1 MEAVAGPVA
10 GAVVGGLMGGDSQQS
25 QTASKEPWSAAAP
38 WLRENLRTGQG
49 LQNYYQQNPFN
60 PQQQTAY
67 QNIFGDLD
75 AFRNQM
81 APGLMGFANRLM
93 GSSYQRGG
101 STAGANGGGL
111 LAGGAQPTGG
121 MMGAGSS
128 DMNQAL
134 QQLRQ
139 VFLRLSVKSSYAAQL
154 VFVIMELVAGSRG
167 GRLLLLL
174 WERGGTALAGEELL
188 AHHHVP
194 DVSHEILKFI
204 PFSLEILASLMLKRQ
219 HSCLDRRRSCAE
231 SSRGAT
237 GSRASTYSVLT
248 TRSRASSPDS
258 RPSVQRPRN

>member
-1 MEAVAGPVA
+1 MPEAIVGPIV
-10 GAVVGGLMGGDSQQS
+10 GSVVGGLMGGDSQQS
-25 QTASKEPWSAAAP
+25 QTASKEPWADAAP

-134 QQLRQ
+134 QQLLGAQQGQQGQQTLNSGLFQ
-139 VFLRLSVKSSYAAQL
+139 VPQGQSYGKIDWAAQNPFANGSIDPAAAAPDAKT
-154 VFVIMELVAGSRG
+154 VQELVAAE
-167 GRLLLLL
+167 L
-174 WERGGTALAGEELL
+174 ERQKREQ
-188 AHHHVP
+188 
-194 DVSHEILKFI
+194 
-204 PFSLEILASLMLKRQ
+204 ASL
-219 HSCLDRRRSCAE
+219 
-231 SSRGAT
+231 RGEQY
-237 GSRASTYSVLT
+237 GGF
-248 TRSRASSPDS
+248 
-258 RPSVQRPRN
+258 

>member
-1 MEAVAGPVA
+1 MPAAILGPIAGS
-10 GAVVGGLMGGDSQQS
+10 VVGGLMSGDSQQS

-128 DMNQAL
+128 GMNQAL
-134 QQLRQ
+134 QQLLGAQQGQQGQQTLNSGLFQ
-139 VFLRLSVKSSYAAQL
+139 VPQGQSYGKIDWAAQNPFTNGSIDPAAAAPDAKT
-154 VFVIMELVAGSRG
+154 VQELVAAE
-167 GRLLLLL
+167 L
-174 WERGGTALAGEELL
+174 ERQKREQ
-188 AHHHVP
+188 
-194 DVSHEILKFI
+194 
-204 PFSLEILASLMLKRQ
+204 ASLSGEQ
-219 HSCLDRRRSCAE
+219 Y
-231 SSRGAT
+231 G
-237 GSRASTYSVLT
+237 GF
-248 TRSRASSPDS
+248 
-258 RPSVQRPRN
+258 

>member
-1 MEAVAGPVA
+1 MPAAILGPIAGS
-10 GAVVGGLMGGDSQQS
+10 VVGGLMSGDSQQS

-134 QQLRQ
+134 QQLLSAQQGQQGQQTLNSGLFQ
-139 VFLRLSVKSSYAAQL
+139 VPQGQSYGKIDWAAQNPFTNGSIDPAAAAPDAKT
-154 VFVIMELVAGSRG
+154 VQELVAAE
-167 GRLLLLL
+167 L
-174 WERGGTALAGEELL
+174 ERQKREQ
-188 AHHHVP
+188 
-194 DVSHEILKFI
+194 
-204 PFSLEILASLMLKRQ
+204 ASLSGEQ
-219 HSCLDRRRSCAE
+219 Y
-231 SSRGAT
+231 G
-237 GSRASTYSVLT
+237 GF
-248 TRSRASSPDS
+248 
-258 RPSVQRPRN
+258 

>member
-1 MEAVAGPVA
+1 MPAAILGPIAGS
-10 GAVVGGLMGGDSQQS
+10 VVGGLMSGDSQQS
-25 QTASKEPWSAAAP
+25 QTASKEPWKDAAP

-134 QQLRQ
+134 QQLLSAQQGQQGQQTLNSGLFQ
-139 VFLRLSVKSSYAAQL
+139 VPQGQSYGKIDWAAQNPFTNGSIDPAAAAPDAKT
-154 VFVIMELVAGSRG
+154 VQELVAAE
-167 GRLLLLL
+167 L
-174 WERGGTALAGEELL
+174 ERQKREQ
-188 AHHHVP
+188 
-194 DVSHEILKFI
+194 
-204 PFSLEILASLMLKRQ
+204 ASLSGEQ
-219 HSCLDRRRSCAE
+219 Y
-231 SSRGAT
+231 G
-237 GSRASTYSVLT
+237 GF
-248 TRSRASSPDS
+248 
-258 RPSVQRPRN
+258 

>member
-1 MEAVAGPVA
+1 MPAAIVGPIAGS
-10 GAVVGGLMGGDSQQS
+10 VVGGLMSGDSQQS

-134 QQLRQ
+134 QQLLGAQQGQQGQQTLNSGLFQ
-139 VFLRLSVKSSYAAQL
+139 VPQGQSYGKIDWAAQNPFANGSIDPAAAAPDAKT
-154 VFVIMELVAGSRG
+154 VQELVAAE
-167 GRLLLLL
+167 L
-174 WERGGTALAGEELL
+174 ERQKREQ
-188 AHHHVP
+188 
-194 DVSHEILKFI
+194 
-204 PFSLEILASLMLKRQ
+204 ASLSGEQ
-219 HSCLDRRRSCAE
+219 Y
-231 SSRGAT
+231 G
-237 GSRASTYSVLT
+237 GF
-248 TRSRASSPDS
+248 
-258 RPSVQRPRN
+258 

>member
-1 MEAVAGPVA
+1 MAFGLSA
-10 GAVVGGLMGGDSQQS
+10 GAVSLIGGGLGLLAGGDSQQS

-134 QQLRQ
+134 QQLLSAQQGQQAPQSMQGGLFQ
-139 VFLRLSVKSSYAAQL
+139 VPQGQSYGKIDWAAQNPFTNGSIDPAAAAPDAKT
-154 VFVIMELVAGSRG
+154 VQELVAAE
-167 GRLLLLL
+167 L
-174 WERGGTALAGEELL
+174 ERQKREQ
-188 AHHHVP
+188 
-194 DVSHEILKFI
+194 
-204 PFSLEILASLMLKRQ
+204 ASLSGEQ
-219 HSCLDRRRSCAE
+219 Y
-231 SSRGAT
+231 G
-237 GSRASTYSVLT
+237 GF
-248 TRSRASSPDS
+248 
-258 RPSVQRPRN
+258 

>member
-1 MEAVAGPVA
+1 MPEAIVGPIV
-10 GAVVGGLMGGDSQQS
+10 GSVVGGLMGGDSQQS
-25 QTASKEPWSAAAP
+25 QTASKEPWADAAP

-134 QQLRQ
+134 QQLLGAQQDRK
-139 VFLRLSVKSSYAAQL
+139 SV
-154 VFVIMELVAGSRG
+154 V
-167 GRLLLLL
+167 
-174 WERGGTALAGEELL
+174 
-188 AHHHVP
+188 
-194 DVSHEILKFI
+194 
-204 PFSLEILASLMLKRQ
+204 
-219 HSCLDRRRSCAE
+219 
-231 SSRGAT
+231 
-237 GSRASTYSVLT
+237 
-248 TRSRASSPDS
+248 
-258 RPSVQRPRN
+258 

>member
-1 MEAVAGPVA
+1 MPAAILGPIAGS
-10 GAVVGGLMGGDSQQS
+10 VVGGLMGGDSQQS

-134 QQLRQ
+134 QQLLSAQQGQQAPQSMQGGLFQ
-139 VFLRLSVKSSYAAQL
+139 VPQGQSYGKIDWAAQNPFTNGSIAPAAAAPDAKT
-154 VFVIMELVAGSRG
+154 VQELVAAE
-167 GRLLLLL
+167 L
-174 WERGGTALAGEELL
+174 ERQKREQ
-188 AHHHVP
+188 
-194 DVSHEILKFI
+194 
-204 PFSLEILASLMLKRQ
+204 ASLSGEQ
-219 HSCLDRRRSCAE
+219 Y
-231 SSRGAT
+231 G
-237 GSRASTYSVLT
+237 GF
-248 TRSRASSPDS
+248 
-258 RPSVQRPRN
+258 

>member
-1 MEAVAGPVA
+1 MPAAILGPIAGS
-10 GAVVGGLMGGDSQQS
+10 VVGGLMSDDSQQS
-25 QTASKEPWSAAAP
+25 QTASKEPWKDAAP

-128 DMNQAL
+128 DMKQAL
-134 QQLRQ
+134 QQLLGAQQGQQSPQSMQGGLFQ
-139 VFLRLSVKSSYAAQL
+139 VPQGQSYGKIDWAAQNPFTNGSITPAAAAPDAKT
-154 VFVIMELVAGSRG
+154 VQELVAAELERQKREQARLSGEGDG
-167 GRLLLLL
+167 G
-174 WERGGTALAGEELL
+174 
-188 AHHHVP
+188 
-194 DVSHEILKFI
+194 
-204 PFSLEILASLMLKRQ
+204 
-219 HSCLDRRRSCAE
+219 
-231 SSRGAT
+231 
-237 GSRASTYSVLT
+237 
-248 TRSRASSPDS
+248 
-258 RPSVQRPRN
+258 

>member
-1 MEAVAGPVA
+1 MPEAIIGPIV
-10 GAVVGGLMGGDSQQS
+10 GSVVGGLMSGDSQQS

-93 GSSYQRGG
+93 GGSYQRGG

-134 QQLRQ
+134 QQLLGAQQGQQGQQTLNSGLFQ
-139 VFLRLSVKSSYAAQL
+139 VPQGQSYGKIDWAAQNPFTNGSIDPAAAAPDAKT
-154 VFVIMELVAGSRG
+154 VQELVAAE
-167 GRLLLLL
+167 L
-174 WERGGTALAGEELL
+174 ERQKREQ
-188 AHHHVP
+188 
-194 DVSHEILKFI
+194 
-204 PFSLEILASLMLKRQ
+204 ASLSGEQ
-219 HSCLDRRRSCAE
+219 Y
-231 SSRGAT
+231 G
-237 GSRASTYSVLT
+237 GF
-248 TRSRASSPDS
+248 
-258 RPSVQRPRN
+258 

>member
-1 MEAVAGPVA
+1 MAFGLSA
-10 GAVVGGLMGGDSQQS
+10 GAVSLIGGGLGLLAGGDSQQS
-25 QTASKEPWSAAAP
+25 QTASKEPWADAAP

-134 QQLRQ
+134 QQLLGAQQGQQTLNSGLFQ
-139 VFLRLSVKSSYAAQL
+139 VPQGQSYGKIDWAAQNPFTNGSITPAAAAPDAKT
-154 VFVIMELVAGSRG
+154 VQELVAAELERQKREQARLSGEGDG
-167 GRLLLLL
+167 G
-174 WERGGTALAGEELL
+174 
-188 AHHHVP
+188 
-194 DVSHEILKFI
+194 
-204 PFSLEILASLMLKRQ
+204 
-219 HSCLDRRRSCAE
+219 
-231 SSRGAT
+231 
-237 GSRASTYSVLT
+237 
-248 TRSRASSPDS
+248 
-258 RPSVQRPRN
+258 

>member
-1 MEAVAGPVA
+1 MPAAILGPIAGS
-10 GAVVGGLMGGDSQQS
+10 VVGGLMSGDSQQS

-93 GSSYQRGG
+93 SGSYQRGG

-128 DMNQAL
+128 GMNQAL
-134 QQLRQ
+134 QQLLGAQQGQQGQQTLNSGLFQ
-139 VFLRLSVKSSYAAQL
+139 VPQGQSYGKIDWAAQNPFTNGSIDPAAAAPDAKT
-154 VFVIMELVAGSRG
+154 VQELVAAE
-167 GRLLLLL
+167 L
-174 WERGGTALAGEELL
+174 ERQKREQ
-188 AHHHVP
+188 
-194 DVSHEILKFI
+194 
-204 PFSLEILASLMLKRQ
+204 ASLSGEQ
-219 HSCLDRRRSCAE
+219 Y
-231 SSRGAT
+231 G
-237 GSRASTYSVLT
+237 GF
-248 TRSRASSPDS
+248 
-258 RPSVQRPRN
+258 

>member
-1 MEAVAGPVA
+1 MPAAILGPIAGS
-10 GAVVGGLMGGDSQQS
+10 VVGGLMSDDSQQS
-25 QTASKEPWSAAAP
+25 QTASKEPWADAAP

-134 QQLRQ
+134 QQLLGAQQGQQGQQTLNSGLFQ
-139 VFLRLSVKSSYAAQL
+139 VPQGQSYGKIDWAAQNPFANGSIDPAAAAPDAKT
-154 VFVIMELVAGSRG
+154 VQELVAAE
-167 GRLLLLL
+167 L
-174 WERGGTALAGEELL
+174 ERQKREQ
-188 AHHHVP
+188 
-194 DVSHEILKFI
+194 
-204 PFSLEILASLMLKRQ
+204 ASL
-219 HSCLDRRRSCAE
+219 
-231 SSRGAT
+231 RGEQY
-237 GSRASTYSVLT
+237 GGF
-248 TRSRASSPDS
+248 
-258 RPSVQRPRN
+258 

>member
-1 MEAVAGPVA
+1 MPAAIVGPIA
-10 GAVVGGLMGGDSQQS
+10 GAVVGGLMSDDSQQS
-25 QTASKEPWSAAAP
+25 QTASKEPWADAAP

-128 DMNQAL
+128 DMKQAL
-134 QQLRQ
+134 QQLLGAQQGQQSPQSMQGGLFQ
-139 VFLRLSVKSSYAAQL
+139 VPQGQSYGKIDWAAQNPFTNGSITPAAAAPDAKT
-154 VFVIMELVAGSRG
+154 VQELVAAELERQKREQARLSGEGDG
-167 GRLLLLL
+167 G
-174 WERGGTALAGEELL
+174 
-188 AHHHVP
+188 
-194 DVSHEILKFI
+194 
-204 PFSLEILASLMLKRQ
+204 
-219 HSCLDRRRSCAE
+219 
-231 SSRGAT
+231 
-237 GSRASTYSVLT
+237 
-248 TRSRASSPDS
+248 
-258 RPSVQRPRN
+258 

>member
-1 MEAVAGPVA
+1 MPAAIVGPIAGS
-10 GAVVGGLMGGDSQQS
+10 VVGGLMGGDSQQS
-25 QTASKEPWSAAAP
+25 QTASKEPWADAAP

-134 QQLRQ
+134 QQLLSAQQGQQGQQTLNSGLFQ
-139 VFLRLSVKSSYAAQL
+139 VPQGQSYGKIDWAAQNPFTNGSIDPAAAAPDAKT
-154 VFVIMELVAGSRG
+154 VQELVAAE
-167 GRLLLLL
+167 L
-174 WERGGTALAGEELL
+174 ERQKREQ
-188 AHHHVP
+188 
-194 DVSHEILKFI
+194 
-204 PFSLEILASLMLKRQ
+204 ASLSGEQ
-219 HSCLDRRRSCAE
+219 Y
-231 SSRGAT
+231 G
-237 GSRASTYSVLT
+237 GF
-248 TRSRASSPDS
+248 
-258 RPSVQRPRN
+258 

>member
-1 MEAVAGPVA
+1 MPEAIVGPIV
-10 GAVVGGLMGGDSQQS
+10 GSVVGGLMGGDSQQS
-25 QTASKEPWSAAAP
+25 QTASKEPWADAAP

-134 QQLRQ
+134 QQLLGAQQGQQGQQTLNSGLFQ
-139 VFLRLSVKSSYAAQL
+139 VPQGQSYGKIDWAAQNPFTNGSIDPAAAAPDAKT
-154 VFVIMELVAGSRG
+154 VQELVAAE
-167 GRLLLLL
+167 L
-174 WERGGTALAGEELL
+174 ERQKREQ
-188 AHHHVP
+188 
-194 DVSHEILKFI
+194 
-204 PFSLEILASLMLKRQ
+204 ASLSGEQ
-219 HSCLDRRRSCAE
+219 Y
-231 SSRGAT
+231 G
-237 GSRASTYSVLT
+237 GF
-248 TRSRASSPDS
+248 
-258 RPSVQRPRN
+258 